1 LGYDATPIVD
11 NSIARNSFFASGM
24 QRAGLAISIVASLLL
39 LGWVMLR
46 CRSGFDFT
54 DEGFYLN
61 WISNPWRYRS
71 SVTQFGFVYH
81 PLYKLVGGDIV
92 LLRQANV
99 LILFVLGW
107 ALCLVLLR
115 SIFIQWDS
123 IGNLR
128 AGAVGV
134 ALVAGAGSLSFL
146 DQWLPTPGYNSLTF
160 QSLMLTAIGALMAG
174 RELSKPSFAGWI
186 LVGIGGGF
194 AFLAKPTSAA
204 MLGCMVAVYLQVAGK
219 FRFRGLS
226 IAIAVAILFLAG
238 AAWAIDGSLLGLVRR
253 IVDGIDMGR
262 RLSAG
267 HGLTDIFRWD
277 EITLS
282 EEQKS
287 NFIRLLALAFV
298 ATIFGFFANDLARS
312 VVALITIMIS
322 AACIAA
328 IAGLVTPKISYEPF
342 QPVQF
347 AAVALGIALAGLVF
361 PVRTYRRLSR
371 DCLALVVFLAV
382 LPYAYAFGTNTNYW
396 SAAARAG
403 HFWFLAGFVICAGY
417 AAANSTWQRLLP
429 AAAIALVVSLGV
441 LYSAMESP
449 YRQTQPLPLQR
460 SVVDI
465 IPGKSR
471 LLLPEETAAYIRE
484 LHELSAV
491 NGFVAGDPALDLTGV
506 SPGSLYV
513 MGARP
518 LGSAWTPS
526 GYQGSGDLFTAALDS
541 EACDAIVAAWILM
554 EPTAPSFSPE
564 ILRRFGI
571 DISTDYTD
579 VGSINST
586 RSFAPLK
593 FEHRLLKPARS
604 PEAARLA
611 CENARRTTM
620 NSPK

>member
-1 LGYDATPIVD
+1 
-11 NSIARNSFFASGM
+11 M
-24 QRAGLAISIVASLLL
+24 QRVGLATSIIASLLL

-61 WISNPWRYRS
+61 WISNPWRYHS
-71 SVTQFGFVYH
+71 SVTQFGFVYY
-81 PLYKLVGGDIV
+81 PVYKLVGGDIV

-107 ALCLVLLR
+107 GLCLALLR
-115 SIFIQWDS
+115 STLIQQAS
-123 IGNLR
+123 KGLS

-134 ALVAGAGSLSFL
+134 ALVAGAGSLTFL
-146 DQWLPTPGYNSLTF
+146 DLWLPTPSYNSLTF
-160 QSLMLTAIGALMAG
+160 QSLMLTATGALMAD
-174 RELSKPSFAGWI
+174 REVSKPGLAGWI

-194 AFLAKPTSAA
+194 AFLAKPTTAA
-204 MLGCMVAVYLQVAGK
+204 MLACMVAFHLVAAGK
-219 FRFRGLS
+219 FRLRGLLV
-226 IAIAVAILFLAG
+226 AIAVAASFLAL
-238 AAWAIDGSLLGLVRR
+238 AAWAIDGSIPGFMRR
-253 IVDGIDMGR
+253 IIGGIDMGR

-267 HGLTDIFRWD
+267 HGLTEMFRWD
-277 EITLS
+277 GITLS
-282 EEQKS
+282 KEQKF
-287 NFIRLLALAFV
+287 NFIRLLVLAFV
-298 ATIFGFFANDLARS
+298 AILLGFFANVLARS
-312 VVALITIMIS
+312 AAALITIVIS

-328 IAGLVTPKISYEPF
+328 IAGLLTPRISYEPF

-347 AAVALGIALAGLVF
+347 AAVTLGIALAGLVF
-361 PVRTYRRLSR
+361 PVRALRGQSR
-371 DCLALVVFLAV
+371 NCLALVALFAM

-403 HFWFLAGFVICAGY
+403 LFWFLAGFVVCIIHAAGG
-417 AAANSTWQRLLP
+417 STWQRLLP
-429 AAAIALVVSLGV
+429 AAAIALAVSLGV
-441 LYSAMESP
+441 LHSAMESP
-449 YRQTQPLPLQR
+449 YRQTQPLRLQS
-460 SVVDI
+460 SVFYV

-484 LHELSAV
+484 LRQLSAV
-491 NGFVAGDPALDLTGV
+491 NGFVAGVPVLDLTGV

-513 MGARP
+513 MEARP

-526 GYQGSGDLFTAALDS
+526 GYPGSGDLLTAALESETCDS
-541 EACDAIVAAWILM
+541 IASAWILT
-554 EPTAPSFSPE
+554 EPAAAAFSPE

-571 DISTDYTD
+571 DISTDYSD

-611 CENARRTTM
+611 CENARRKTM

>member
-1 LGYDATPIVD
+1 
-11 NSIARNSFFASGM
+11 M
-24 QRAGLAISIVASLLL
+24 QLAEFAISIVASLLL

-61 WISNPWRYRS
+61 WISDPWRFRS
-71 SVTQFGFVYH
+71 SVTQFGFVYY
-81 PLYKLVGGDIV
+81 PLYKLVDGDII

-107 ALCLVLLR
+107 ALCLALLR
-115 SIFIQWDS
+115 SALIQRDS
-123 IGNLR
+123 AGNLP

-134 ALVAGAGSLSFL
+134 ALVAGVGSLSFL
-146 DQWLPTPGYNSLTF
+146 DLWLPTPSYNSLTF
-160 QSLMLTAIGALMAG
+160 QSLMLTATGALMVG
-174 RELSKPSFAGWI
+174 RELSKPSLVGWI

-194 AFLAKPTSAA
+194 AFLAKPTTAA
-204 MLGCMVAVYLQVAGK
+204 MLACMVAFYLVAAGK
-219 FRFRGLS
+219 FRLRGLL
-226 IAIAVAILFLAG
+226 VAIVVAASFLAL
-238 AAWAIDGSLLGLVRR
+238 AAWAIDGSIPGFIRR
-253 IVDGIDMGR
+253 IINGVDMGR

-267 HGLTDIFRWD
+267 HGLTEMFRWNG
-277 EITLS
+277 ITLS
-282 EEQKS
+282 NEQKF

-298 ATIFGFFANDLARS
+298 ATSLGFFANHLVRS
-312 VVALITIMIS
+312 VVALITIVIS

-328 IAGLVTPKISYEPF
+328 IAGLLIPRISYEPF

-347 AAVALGIALAGLVF
+347 AAVALGVALAGLVF
-361 PVRTYRRLSR
+361 PVRTYRELSR
-371 DCLALVVFLAV
+371 DRLALVVLFAM

-403 HFWFLAGFVICAGY
+403 LFWFLAGFVICITY
-417 AAANSTWQRLLP
+417 AAGSSTWQRPLS
-429 AAAIALVVSLGV
+429 AAAIALAVSLGV
-441 LYSAMESP
+441 LHSAMESP
-449 YRQTQPLPLQR
+449 YRQTQPLR
-460 SVVDI
+460 SQSSLVDI
-465 IPGKSR
+465 IPGKFR
-471 LLLPEETAAYIRE
+471 LFLPKETAAYIRE
-484 LHELSAV
+484 LRQLGAA
-491 NGFVAGDPALDLTGV
+491 NGFVAGTPALDLTGV

-526 GYQGSGDLFTAALDS
+526 GYPGSGDLLTAALDS
-541 EACDAIVAAWILM
+541 ETCDAIAAAWILT
-554 EPTAPSFSPE
+554 EPAAAAFSPE
-564 ILRRFGI
+564 IFRRFGI
-571 DISTDYTD
+571 DISTDYRD

-593 FEHRLLKPARS
+593 FEHRLRKPARS

-611 CENARRTTM
+611 CENARRTMM